1 MDSEL
6 KDNITMEQNEKI
18 TDELIAKYIS
28 GKTTE
33 EEDRIIHDY
42 LAHHPEF
49 ANDLLDIATALR
61 RQRKHDEATRQVDQ
75 KQPQEAQRVPLI
87 RRRTFYAIA
96 ASVAALI
103 VFGLLFF
110 KPFAQNDSEQTLAD
124 ADTESTNTAPQN
136 EGEVDD
142 LNKTDINTIDFQP
155 GEPLL
160 ADNQEAVTTP
170 IQGSPIQPQLE
181 EPSLANNT
189 VTSTPQQQEVTQPND
204 NASTMA
210 ALTTSEDYSNL
221 ISQKDAIFVTDSIP
235 VEWDPNKDLVLKWT
249 CNTPLLILEF
259 STDHGS
265 TWKTPYDVSGQN
277 NFKIRSRRLLDFS
290 FDNPQGFQWRMTAQY
305 NDGKLVRQ
313 GTVSFVE
320 NK

>member
-1 MDSEL
+1 MDSEQ

-42 LAHHPEF
+42 HAHHPEF

-75 KQPQEAQRVPLI
+75 KQPQEAQQVPLI

-124 ADTESTNTAPQN
+124 ADTEITNNSPSN
-136 EGEVDD
+136 NGEGND
-142 LNKTDINTIDFQP
+142 LNPTDITAVDLQS
-155 GEPLL
+155 EEVLL
-160 ADNQEAVTTP
+160 ADNQEPAGQTTENH
-170 IQGSPIQPQLE
+170 SDLQPDQPL
-181 EPSLANNT
+181 LADNT
-189 VTSTPQQQEVTQPND
+189 NPQQQSDESEAPIMASMTVNED
-204 NASTMA
+204 NSNAPSLENAVFSTDIPTA
-210 ALTTSEDYSNL
+210 CNP
-221 ISQKDAIFVTDSIP
+221 DSA
-235 VEWDPNKDLVLKWT
+235 LVLKWS
-249 CNTPLLILEF
+249 CNAPKLVIEISYGEGKLWE
-259 STDHGS
+259 
-265 TWKTPYDVSGQN
+265 KTYN
-277 NFKIRSRRLLDFS
+277 NSINQMTLGSRRLDGFRIYS
-290 FDNPQGFQWRMTAQY
+290 PQGFNWKMTAY
-305 NDGKLVRQ
+305 YRDGTRSEEGFVR
-313 GTVSFVE
+313 FI
-320 NK
+320 K